1 MENLRNRIGVQLVN
15 NKKEHFKCSS
25 KQSYRSYK
33 IYDNNLV
40 AVGKSK
46 LELEC
51 AYIGM
56 CIFELSKV
64 LIYEFYYRCNK
75 NMTIN
80 QNCYLQKLIV

>member
-40 AVGKSK
+40 VIGKSK
-46 LELEC
+46 LELNVHTLEC
-51 AYIGM
+51 AY
-56 CIFELSKV
+56 
-64 LIYEFYYRCNK
+64 
-75 NMTIN
+75 
-80 QNCYLQKLIV
+80 

>member
-33 IYDNNLV
+33 ICDNNLV
-40 AVGKSK
+40 VIGKSK

-51 AYIGM
+51 AY
-56 CIFELSKV
+56 
-64 LIYEFYYRCNK
+64 
-75 NMTIN
+75 
-80 QNCYLQKLIV
+80 